1 MTRMC
6 KHMVLVV
13 IFATTFWARH
23 AFLTRINPEIRI
35 RIPDHFWLML
45 DGAVLAP
52 SQDVCPSVRPSVL
65 RRCSV
70 EPAKHVLNG
79 SVLAPFT
86 GMGKRTGMTELER
99 EGMGML
105 HVLLETSHL
114 IGYVK

>member
-52 SQDVCPSVRPSVL
+52 SQDVCPSVRPSYAGVL
-65 RRCSV
+65 SKR
-70 EPAKHVLNG
+70 LNM
-79 SVLAPFT
+79 SS
-86 GMGKRTGMTELER
+86 MG
-99 EGMGML
+99 
-105 HVLLETSHL
+105 V
-114 IGYVK
+114 Y